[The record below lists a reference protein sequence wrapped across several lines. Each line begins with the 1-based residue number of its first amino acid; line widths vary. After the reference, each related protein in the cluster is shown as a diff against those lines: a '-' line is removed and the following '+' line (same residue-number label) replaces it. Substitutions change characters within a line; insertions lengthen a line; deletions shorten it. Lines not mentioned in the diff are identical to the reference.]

1 MIFPHFI
8 GFTGNR
14 ELQYGDVFQRGIIAD
29 ALCDADALLD
39 GALRPAIQREAM
51 YLVDQRLMRGFG
63 GWSYFPGLPEL
74 PPDADDLGQVIQ
86 VLVRSGHTALADEHA
101 SPPLRVLFRDCV
113 SADGSFE
120 TWIIPARDRTAE
132 QQRQVDAAREKW
144 GTGPDAEV
152 MANLLYALTLY
163 DAMRFE
169 TECHRGAEYIERCQ
183 RPDGSWS
190 CRWYF
195 GPYYGTYACAR
206 FIRQLRPRSDSLSRA
221 ADFLRSSQLSDGSWP
236 QPSSGSGDALSTALG
251 LLGLAVAQPPGD
263 VGSAD
268 AARAA
273 RARAWLDE
281 NGDSD
286 SWPSCSFIR
295 PSRLHSYGS
304 RTLTT
309 AYVMTAALAW
319 DRVTAH
325 GASTRQAVR

>member
-1 MIFPHFI
+1 
-8 GFTGNR
+8 
-14 ELQYGDVFQRGIIAD
+14 
-29 ALCDADALLD
+29 
-39 GALRPAIQREAM
+39 M
-51 YLVDQRLMRGFG
+51 YLVGQRLMRGVG

-86 VLVRSGHTALADEHA
+86 VLVRSGHAVLADEHA
-101 SPPLRVLFRDCV
+101 SSPLRILFRDCAG
-113 SADGSFE
+113 ADGSFE

-132 QQRQVDAAREKW
+132 QERQSDAAREKW

-163 DAMRFE
+163 DATRFE
-169 TECHRGAEYIERCQ
+169 TECQRGAEYIERCQ

-206 FIRQLRPRSDSLSRA
+206 FVHQLRPGAGSLVRA
-221 ADFLRSSQLSDGSWP
+221 ADFIRRSQHSDGSWR
-236 QPSSGSGDALSTALG
+236 QPSSRSGDALSTALG
-251 LLGLAVAQPPGD
+251 LLGLAVAQPSGGA
-263 VGSAD
+263 GSAD
-268 AARAA
+268 AGRAA

-281 NGDSD
+281 NGDGD

-304 RTLTT
+304 RTVTT
-309 AYVMTAALAW
+309 AYVMKAALAW
-319 DRVTAH
+319 ERVTAH
-325 GASTRQAVR
+325 AESTWRDSLTPP